1 MSTTDTNYAWI
12 TSGSTATSAATAHN
26 LYGVYSA
33 LSQLSA
39 SEVLLVQVSASVG
52 DMMISP
58 GPATPATNNLGI
70 PLFTSDAILTLPPI
84 INSSASQIT
93 FARLTATN
101 ATAVWTIWRRTP

>member
-1 MSTTDTNYAWI
+1 MASLDPNYVFV

-26 LYGVYSA
+26 IFGLYSA

-39 SEVLLVQVSASVG
+39 SEVLLIQVSASVG
-52 DMMISP
+52 DMMLSP
-58 GPATPATNNLGI
+58 GPATQATNNIGI
-70 PLFTSDAILTLPPI
+70 PIFTSDAILTLPPI

-101 ATAVWTIWRRTP
+101 STAVWTIWRRAP